1 MFQAAADK
9 LKREMKDFGYP
20 PQFPVEE
27 TEEENEGKASATP
40 KASEENKVDKKGK
53 SKKVILKS
61 SHRIHSISDSRAKP
75 WRKRV
80 EKSINGKSCEVL
92 A

>member
-27 TEEENEGKASATP
+27 TEEETESKASATP
-40 KASEENKVDKKGK
+40 KANEENKVDKKGK
-53 SKKVILKS
+53 SKKVILNS
-61 SHRIHSISDSRAKP
+61 SHRIHSTFDF
-75 WRKRV
+75 
-80 EKSINGKSCEVL
+80 
-92 A
+92 